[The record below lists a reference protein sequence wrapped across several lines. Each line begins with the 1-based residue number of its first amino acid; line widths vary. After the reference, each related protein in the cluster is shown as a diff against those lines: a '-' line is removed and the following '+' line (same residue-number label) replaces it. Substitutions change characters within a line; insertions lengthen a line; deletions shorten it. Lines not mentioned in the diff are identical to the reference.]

1 MAALPIE
8 HFSPIALPELVAEAE
23 LLIRVDRKY
32 LLDRS
37 QASDFLRH
45 CDPDTRVLAIE
56 GGRSFR
62 YESVY
67 FDTPDLLSYHQA
79 AHARRHRFKVR
90 TRSYLDSGLAF
101 LEVKVRGDREVT
113 VKDRIDHDPAS
124 PEQLDEAGR
133 DYVDRTLHER
143 RLDGSVADRLTPALV
158 TRYRRITLLPPESG
172 VRVTIDTDLSWSHPA
187 DQPDSGS
194 HFLPPGAAGRPIW
207 RPAHLSGRNCT
218 AADHDGAA
226 EGLSQPDL
234 VIIETK
240 AGARPSGIDRLL
252 WRSGHRPLS
261 ISKYGTG
268 LAALRGDLPANKWA
282 RILRHHFRTTEELPC
297 AA

>member
-1 MAALPIE
+1 MAALPID
-8 HFSPIALPELVAEAE
+8 HFSPIALPDLVAEAE
-23 LLIRVDRKY
+23 LLTRVDRKY
-32 LLDRS
+32 LLDRC
-37 QASDFLRH
+37 QAGDFLRH

-124 PEQLDEAGR
+124 PERLDEAGR
-133 DYVDRTLHER
+133 DYVDRTLLER
-143 RLDGSVADRLTPALV
+143 GPAGSVAALLTPTLV
-158 TRYRRITLLPPESG
+158 TRYRRITLLPEPG
-172 VRVTIDTDLSWSHPA
+172 VRVTIDTDLFWSPPTA
-187 DQPDSGS
+187 DQVSHEN
-194 HFLPPGAAGRPIW
+194 HFLPHNAAGR
-207 RPAHLSGRNCT
+207 HLGQPERLFGRTCT
-218 AADHDGAA
+218 AADHDGGP
-226 EGLSQPDL
+226 EGLGRPDL
-234 VIIETK
+234 VIVETK
-240 AGARPSGIDRLL
+240 SAARPSDIDRLL

-268 LAALRGDLPANKWA
+268 LAALRRDLPANKWA